1 MQYLYTAVFTPFED
15 GTGYEAQIPDIPH
28 CITSGRNL
36 ADALAMIADAA
47 SLMLVDMEDDHVS
60 IPQSTPPHLFRAPE
74 GSVTSLVSLDTDN
87 YRKMT
92 DTRAV
97 RKNVSIP
104 AWMATLA
111 DRQGVNCSQV
121 LQEALREKLGVSM

>member
-15 GTGYEAQIPDIPH
+15 GSGYEARIPDSPQ
-28 CITSGRNL
+28 CVTSGRDL
-36 ADALAMIADAA
+36 SDALAMIADAA
-47 SLMLVDMEDDHVS
+47 SLMLVDMEDSHVS
-60 IPQSTPPHLFRAPE
+60 IPQSTPPQSFRAPE
-74 GSVTSLVSLDTDN
+74 GSVTSLVSLDTDS
-87 YRKMT
+87 YRRMN

-121 LQEALREKLGVSM
+121 LQEALRQKLGVSL